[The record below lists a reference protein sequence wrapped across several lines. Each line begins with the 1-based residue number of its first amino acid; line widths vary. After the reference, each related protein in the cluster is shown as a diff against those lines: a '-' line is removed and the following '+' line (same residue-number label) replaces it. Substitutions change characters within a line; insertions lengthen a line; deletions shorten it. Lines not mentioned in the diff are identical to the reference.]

1 MHDENERSA
10 SNLQQDYARY
20 RVFDEHY
27 EEIGRVDDL
36 FVDESGQPE
45 YIGVKMGFLGMKS
58 TLIPMDLVRAN
69 DKRELL
75 EVAAPKQAIK
85 NAPSF
90 DDDETVSPEHE
101 AEIRRYYNLSP
112 NTSESPRGG
121 YSSPNLD
128 AERPPNVDLEYGER
142 RGAGE
147 PPETARPDAEVRP
160 PRQDS
165 RQEPL
170 RDEPVRDEPVRDK
183 PVRDKPVRDKPV
195 RDEPV
200 RDKPVRDEPV
210 RDEPVAAEGAGDDEL
225 RIQRTEEELRT
236 GTREREAGAV
246 NVRRRTRTDRERVR
260 VPKKREEVTVE
271 RVPVGD
277 EPVSESPEQNTPGGS
292 PGVESDEEEIRIPVV
307 EEEVVV
313 EKRPVVKEEL
323 RIKKRIVEEEEIV
336 EEDVRKEEVEI
347 EGEANYRDD

>member
-75 EVAAPKQAIK
+75 EVAAPKEAIK

-112 NTSESPRGG
+112 STSESPRGG

-165 RQEPL
+165 RQEPI
-170 RDEPVRDEPVRDK
+170 RDEPI
-183 PVRDKPVRDKPV
+183 
-195 RDEPV
+195 
-200 RDKPVRDEPV
+200 RDEPV

>member
-1 MHDENERSA
+1 MQGENERSVQ
-10 SNLQQDYARY
+10 NLQEDYARY

-27 EEIGRVDDL
+27 EEIGKVDDL
-36 FVDESGQPE
+36 FVDDRGRPE

-58 TLIPMDLVRAN
+58 TLIPMDIVRAN

-75 EVAAPKQAIK
+75 EVAASKDAIQ

-101 AEIRRYYNLSP
+101 AEIRQYYGL
-112 NTSESPRGG
+112 TSNVGDAPRGG
-121 YSSPNLD
+121 YSPRHDSD
-128 AERPPNVDLEYGER
+128 VDLDYGER
-142 RGAGE
+142 GQTEE
-147 PPETARPDAEVRP
+147 PLETSRP
-160 PRQDS
+160 PAEGRQPRQS
-165 RQEPL
+165 RRE
-170 RDEPVRDEPVRDK
+170 
-183 PVRDKPVRDKPV
+183 
-195 RDEPV
+195 
-200 RDKPVRDEPV
+200 
-210 RDEPVAAEGAGDDEL
+210 EPVAPATTDDDEL

-246 NVRRRTRTDRERVR
+246 NVRRRVRTDREQVR

-271 RVPVGD
+271 RVPVED
-277 EPVSESPEQNTPGGS
+277 ETVSGSSEQGAT
-292 PGVESDEEEIRIPVV
+292 GVESDEEEIRIPVV

-323 RIKKRIVEEEEIV
+323 RIKKKVVEEEEIV

-347 EGEANYRDD
+347 EGEANYRDQ

>member
-36 FVDESGQPE
+36 FVDENGQPE

-75 EVAAPKQAIK
+75 EVAAPKEAIK

-112 NTSESPRGG
+112 STSDSPRGG
-121 YSSPNLD
+121 YSSPGLG
-128 AERPPNVDLEYGER
+128 AERSPNVDLEYGER
-142 RGAGE
+142 GSAGE
-147 PPETARPDAEVRP
+147 PLGTTRPDAEVRP
-160 PRQDS
+160 PRQD
-165 RQEPL
+165 RRDEPIRDEPI
-170 RDEPVRDEPVRDK
+170 RDEPVRDEPI
-183 PVRDKPVRDKPV
+183 
-195 RDEPV
+195 RDEPA
-200 RDKPVRDEPV
+200 RREPV
-210 RDEPVAAEGAGDDEL
+210 REEPVAKDAGDDEL

-246 NVRRRTRTDRERVR
+246 NVRRRTRTDRETVR

-271 RVPVGD
+271 RIPVGD
-277 EPVSESPEQNTPGGS
+277 EPASESPEQSAPREQS
-292 PGVESDEEEIRIPVV
+292 EEEEIRIPVV

-323 RIKKRIVEEEEIV
+323 RIKKKIVEDEEVV

-347 EGEANYRDD
+347 EGEANYRDG